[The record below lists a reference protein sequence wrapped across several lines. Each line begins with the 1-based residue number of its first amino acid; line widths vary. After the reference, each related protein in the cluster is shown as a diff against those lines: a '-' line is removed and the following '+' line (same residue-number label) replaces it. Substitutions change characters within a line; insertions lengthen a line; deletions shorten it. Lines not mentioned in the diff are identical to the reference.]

1 MPDKVTESSYYIEN
15 SNLIITSGKEGN
27 VIDTDATIEVIK
39 NAISNLS
46 NIEEPIEM
54 VVKSEKPNSIDIEK
68 FIMKF
73 IKNQ

>member
-39 NAISNLS
+39 MLFQIFQIL
-46 NIEEPIEM
+46 
-54 VVKSEKPNSIDIEK
+54 KSQLKWS
-68 FIMKF
+68 
-73 IKNQ
+73 

>member
-39 NAISNLS
+39 NVISNLS